1 MVSLLLEGGGS
12 RGVYTSGVL
21 RYFMENNVQFPYVI
35 GVSAGACS
43 GSSYISNQIDRNHTV
58 NVTYASHPEYLSLRN
73 YVKNRQLFGMDF
85 LFDRLPNE
93 LVPFNFGAYE
103 DSSQEFVIVTT
114 DVSTGEAVYYR
125 KSHFPKDVL
134 TLLRASSSLPLVAPA
149 VSFQDRLL
157 MDGGIVDPIPI
168 AKSIQDGNKK
178 HVVILTQKRGY
189 FKKRQSFL
197 WYIKSK
203 YKHYPH
209 LLRAIEKRHD
219 VYNQSLQQLKTE
231 EEKGNVLVISPSRDL
246 DIGRV
251 EKSVTKLQSVYDLG
265 LKDAK
270 GLHKKLEDFIAYS

>member
-134 TLLRASSSLPLVAPA
+134 TCYERQAPCHSLHPL
-149 VSFQDRLL
+149 S
-157 MDGGIVDPIPI
+157 
-168 AKSIQDGNKK
+168 
-178 HVVILTQKRGY
+178 H
-189 FKKRQSFL
+189 FK
-197 WYIKSK
+197 
-203 YKHYPH
+203 
-209 LLRAIEKRHD
+209 
-219 VYNQSLQQLKTE
+219 
-231 EEKGNVLVISPSRDL
+231 
-246 DIGRV
+246 
-251 EKSVTKLQSVYDLG
+251 
-265 LKDAK
+265 
-270 GLHKKLEDFIAYS
+270 IAY